1 MKPIPGDRPGA
12 DHRAPADRRPQPP
25 VAELGDQPRAAGR
38 AQRLAHQV
46 ADQDAERDRRGVGAG
61 QEPAVQHDPR
71 VGQREQRHD
80 DVAGPRVED
89 LREPVVR
96 RDRGAHHPLRRG
108 RQLGGGLL
116 AEQPEG
122 LGRLLQGGPGRRVG
136 VGQQPHDQAHHDR
149 IHTRLEERHPGRDP
163 DEQVG
168 GPVLD
173 AARPDDQDHREES
186 DPEQQRHHLDASAV
200 RDRDDGDPGQVV
212 DDGEGEQVGADAIG
226 QPAADQGE
234 RAEREGG
241 VGRHRHA
248 PAVLGRPSGVEDQV
262 DADGHDHAAQP
273 GQERQRDPAPHPQ
286 LAHVELTPRLQP
298 DDQEE
303 QRHQP
308 GVHEL
313 AQVDDHARAADQE
326 GKLRRPELVVGRD
339 ADVRPDQG
347 GHGGTRQD
355 RGAARLGTQ
364 ERAQRRLHAPRPG
377 SPPGKRPPRLL
388 TVLRLLSSLS
398 LSFINSSLVSTNN
411 PISTEGLTRINSL
424 TRRFAHCSLTGS
436 ISRVAISIVIPPS
449 AGSLITSNMSAPG
462 SGPSVLVTLVEHHKP
477 RPHGPRPDNRDPRRC
492 PPHRRS
498 G

>member
-1 MKPIPGDRPGA
+1 MRTT
-12 DHRAPADRRPQPP
+12 
-25 VAELGDQPRAAGR
+25 
-38 AQRLAHQV
+38 RLS
-46 ADQDAERDRRGVGAG
+46 
-61 QEPAVQHDPR
+61 
-71 VGQREQRHD
+71 
-80 DVAGPRVED
+80 
-89 LREPVVR
+89 
-96 RDRGAHHPLRRG
+96 RG

-116 AEQPEG
+116 AEHPEG
-122 LGRLLQGGPGRRVG
+122 LGGLLQGGPGRRIG

-173 AARPDDQDHREES
+173 AARPDDQHHREES
-186 DPEQQRHHLDASAV
+186 DPEQQRDHVDVPAV
-200 RDRDDGDPGQVV
+200 GDRDDRDPGQVV

-262 DADGHDHAAQP
+262 DADGHDHAAKA

-326 GKLRRPELVVGRD
+326 GKLRRPEPVVGRD

-347 GHGGTRQD
+347 GHGGTRQH
-355 RGAARLGTQ
+355 RGAARLGPQ
-364 ERAQRRLHAPRPG
+364 ERAQRRLHPPRPG
-377 SPPGKRPPRLL
+377 GPPGKWSP
-388 TVLRLLSSLS
+388 RLLSSLRS
-398 LSFINSSLVSTNN
+398 LSSSGLPSSLNSS
-411 PISTEGLTRINSL
+411 GLPSSLNSSGLPSSLSGLRSCCAGSRSLSRINSL
-424 TRRFAHCSLTGS
+424 TRRFAHGSLTGS
-436 ISRVAISIVIPPS
+436 ISWVAISIVIPPS
-449 AGSLITSNMSAPG
+449 ARFLIS
-462 SGPSVLVTLVEHHKP
+462 
-477 RPHGPRPDNRDPRRC
+477 
-492 PPHRRS
+492 
-498 G
+498 